1 MKDWRRVQ
9 DLADDVDQDVTVLG
23 WVVHHRSSGRIQFLT
38 IRDGTGEVQAVVRAD
53 SVSAEAWDAAGALA
67 QEASVSIAGRV
78 RADPRAPG
86 GVELQVQDVRLV
98 GDAHEYPLTPKE
110 HGTDY
115 LMDHR
120 HLWIRTPRQAAILRL
135 RARIIHAVRAF
146 LDDHGF
152 VLADP
157 PIITPA
163 AAEGTTTLFGIDY
176 FGEPT
181 YLSQSGQL
189 YMEALAMALGRVYS
203 FGPTFRAEK
212 SKTRRHLMEFWMVEP
227 EIAFCDF
234 DENLAWQEELV
245 AYVVEDVLG
254 HASRELAIIGRDV
267 EPLRKVVPPFPRL
280 SYDEALDR
288 LREAGMPL
296 AWGDDFGAAH
306 ETYLADLFDRP
317 VFVHRFP
324 TAAKA
329 FYMKPDPE
337 RPEVAL
343 AADLLAPEGYG
354 EIVGGS
360 QRIDDAELLAQ
371 RLQEH
376 HLSAETYAWYMD
388 LRRYGSVPH
397 SGFGLGI
404 ERLVAWIGKLDHVRE
419 TIPFARTLT
428 RVWP

>member
-9 DLADDVDQDVTVLG
+9 DLADYVDQDVTVLG

-38 IRDGTGEVQAVVRAD
+38 IRDGTGEVQAVLRAD
-53 SVSAEAWDAAGALA
+53 SVSAEAWDAARTLA

-78 RADPRAPG
+78 RADPRAPE

-98 GDAHEYPLTPKE
+98 GGAHEYPLTPKE

-120 HLWIRTPRQAAILRL
+120 HLWIRAPRQAAILRL

-163 AAEGTTTLFGIDY
+163 AAEGTTTLFGVDY

-234 DENLAWQEELV
+234 EENLAWQEELV

-254 HASRELAIIGRDV
+254 HASRELAVIGRDV

-288 LREAGMPL
+288 LREGGMPL
-296 AWGDDFGAAH
+296 
-306 ETYLADLFDRP
+306 
-317 VFVHRFP
+317 
-324 TAAKA
+324 
-329 FYMKPDPE
+329 
-337 RPEVAL
+337 
-343 AADLLAPEGYG
+343 
-354 EIVGGS
+354 
-360 QRIDDAELLAQ
+360 
-371 RLQEH
+371 
-376 HLSAETYAWYMD
+376 
-388 LRRYGSVPH
+388 
-397 SGFGLGI
+397 
-404 ERLVAWIGKLDHVRE
+404 
-419 TIPFARTLT
+419 
-428 RVWP
+428 